1 MNHLNLL
8 QVSRE
13 EFYRETMEAVDS
25 YREAGIPLGSFAYP
39 FGLSEPWMREALA
52 GTFAIQ
58 RGFGVRYRLYNRET
72 LKGGYIVSLSIDNI
86 TYKTDREFETTLTMM
101 LRTAKFIGRDSL
113 VALTTH
119 AIADEADW
127 GISPSRL
134 EYLFRAARE
143 LDLRFYRFGD
153 F

>member
-13 EFYRETMEAVDS
+13 AFDRETLEEVAA
-25 YREAGIPLGSFAYP
+25 YREAGIPLRAFAYP

-52 GTFAIQ
+52 HTFTIQ
-58 RGFGVRYRLYNRET
+58 RGFGVRYRVYNREA
-72 LKGGYIVSLSIDNI
+72 LKAGYIVSLSIDKI
-86 TYKTDREFETTLTMM
+86 TYKTDEEFETTIAMM
-101 LRTAKFIGRDSL
+101 LRTVKFIGGDSL

-119 AIADEADW
+119 AIDAGADW
-127 GISPSRL
+127 GISPQRL
-134 EYLFRAARE
+134 EYLFRTARE